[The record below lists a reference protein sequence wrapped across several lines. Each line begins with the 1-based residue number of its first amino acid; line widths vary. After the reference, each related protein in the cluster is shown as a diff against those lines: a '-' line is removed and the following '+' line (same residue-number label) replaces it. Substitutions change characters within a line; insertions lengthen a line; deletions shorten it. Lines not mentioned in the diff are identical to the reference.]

1 VWLFLHQMDL
11 LRVNAD
17 VYNSA
22 IDASLSLH
30 HFSLLKV
37 LTLSAI
43 LSLHYYR
50 NISFQFEFLSS
61 TCMKQHIHL
70 TLRTPLKLV
79 PMGVGGSARPGGA
92 TARRAELAI
101 WAGAAA
107 WPDREVPLVLGS
119 GRALPPGRYHP
130 PLESVGGSE
139 MSLPDWS
146 NWI

>member
-1 VWLFLHQMDL
+1 
-11 LRVNAD
+11 VNAD

-79 PMGVGGSARPGGA
+79 PMGWGVVPAPMALLLVGLSWQSKR
-92 TARRAELAI
+92 
-101 WAGAAA
+101 GAAA

-146 NWI
+146 N

>member
-1 VWLFLHQMDL
+1 
-11 LRVNAD
+11 VNAD

-79 PMGVGGSARPGGA
+79 PMGWGVVPAPMALLLVGLSWQS
-92 TARRAELAI
+92 E
-101 WAGAAA
+101 
-107 WPDREVPLVLGS
+107 
-119 GRALPPGRYHP
+119 RALPLGRTKRYRSYWGQVGRYR
-130 PLESVGGSE
+130 LGGTTHRWNQWVVVRCHFLIGSIE
-139 MSLPDWS
+139 FKFDHLNMNST
-146 NWI
+146 I